1 MEKEVSCTDVKI
13 SGSNM
18 GKERTGYNVP
28 FDPAFAIIAAIK
40 VEEIAIPMLPKT
52 KVKKNNK

>member
-13 SGSNM
+13 SGSNI
-18 GKERTGYNVP
+18 GKDNTGYNVP
-28 FDPAFAIIAAIK
+28 FDPAFAIIAAIR